1 MIQYG
6 TTHLIRYLLI
16 YRPAICLSSRY
27 NKAHPRRSVHYTF
40 TPDRPCVGRNSPPAD
55 CRCPHGQRVDG
66 QALSEGRGNGAFA
79 ILDGHGPFVFRLGE
93 RGQRGRSGAGE
104 LPAVQG
110 DIFPRE
116 TGKEGRQLRFSLKK
130 VSPVPGRLIRGKL
143 P

>member
-1 MIQYG
+1 M
-6 TTHLIRYLLI
+6 
-16 YRPAICLSSRY
+16 
-27 NKAHPRRSVHYTF
+27 
-40 TPDRPCVGRNSPPAD
+40 
-55 CRCPHGQRVDG
+55 DG

-93 RGQRGRSGAGE
+93 RGQRGRFGAGE